1 MRSQYLRELELIQSK
16 VNQVDQINT
25 KSAYLQA
32 IKELLDSIYD
42 DYTKDGKIS
51 WWRIILN
58 AGTII
63 ARIITVRN
71 LVHKVR

>member
-1 MRSQYLRELELIQSK
+1 MRSQYRRELELIQPRVDK
-16 VNQVDQINT
+16 VDQINN
-25 KSAYLQA
+25 KSAYLKA
-32 IKELLDSIYD
+32 VKELLDSIYD